1 MSMLRWFKLSSIRT
15 KIFMLMFLG
24 VAGVAG
30 ISGFSK
36 YSELQKDKYIKV
48 LRQSQAAE
56 TSIVQIMMLEEKFM
70 NGLDSAELSG
80 LDEYRQKLNSAL
92 SEIKSFDVGAGI
104 GDDAAAISKSEEEHA
119 RIFQQAAQGLRVIG
133 KAKADLLTGIGS
145 VNMNLKKILDAIELE
160 EAMLFTQGEYLGND
174 KNGLRKEL
182 NDVVILGSDRVM
194 NVQDLLLN
202 GDIAKYKQTR
212 QAIEKKWALKKNN
225 ITVILKTIKLSDFQQ
240 TWAVSE
246 GVIAK
251 IAQLED
257 TIFDQWNN
265 NNGLRQPLQLTAAQV
280 SEKSKKI
287 SEASNSIIES
297 SNRAVG
303 RVSLAVSLG
312 GVLLLGGLGLLIS
325 RSINISL
332 RRSIDGLIEG
342 ADQVSASS
350 GQVASASRQLAEGA
364 SEQAGSI
371 EETSSSL
378 EEMAAMT
385 KLNANNADQANH
397 LMVSTKETVSQ
408 ARHSMEELTASMSEI
423 SRASED
429 TSKIIK
435 TIDEIAFQTNLLALN
450 AAVEAARAGE
460 AGAGFAVVADEVR
473 NLAMRAAEA
482 AKNTA
487 DLIEGTVKRV
497 KGGSELVEKTDK
509 EFRQVAASVGK
520 SGELVGEISAASQEQ
535 AQGIEQVNKAVNE
548 MDRVVQQNAANAEES
563 ASASEE
569 MNAQAERMKEFVAEL
584 VALVGGAVGNTT
596 RINVEPSRVG
606 KSLMKTVVSSER
618 PSKFKGKNENGKA
631 NLREQARYGE
641 QPSGAK
647 HVFPLDD
654 ADISQ

>member
-1 MSMLRWFKLSSIRT
+1 MSMLRWCKLSSIRT
-15 KIFMLMFLG
+15 KIFILMFLG

-80 LDEYRQKLNSAL
+80 LDEYRKKLNSAL

-104 GDDAAAISKSEEEHA
+104 GDDAAAMSKSEEEHA

-212 QAIEKKWALKKNN
+212 QAIEKKWTLKKNN
-225 ITVILKTIKLSDFQQ
+225 ITVILKTIKFSDFQQ

-280 SEKSKKI
+280 QEKSKKI
-287 SEASNSIIES
+287 SEASNSIIEN
-297 SNRAVG
+297 SNRAAG

-312 GVLLLGGLGLLIS
+312 GVLLLGGLGFLIS

-342 ADQVSASS
+342 ANQVSASS

-364 SEQAGSI
+364 SEQAASI

-423 SRASED
+423 SRASEE

-473 NLAMRAAEA
+473 NLAMRAADA

-487 DLIEGTVKRV
+487 HLIEGTVKRV

-535 AQGIEQVNKAVNE
+535 AQGIEQVNKAVSE

-584 VALVGGAVGNTT
+584 VALVGGAGGNTT

-606 KSLMKTVVSSER
+606 KPLMKTVVSSEM

-631 NLREQARYGE
+631 NGREQAHYGE
-641 QPSGAK
+641 QS
-647 HVFPLDD
+647 
-654 ADISQ
+654 

>member
-1 MSMLRWFKLSSIRT
+1 MSMLRWCKLSSIRT
-15 KIFMLMFLG
+15 KIFILMFLG

-80 LDEYRQKLNSAL
+80 LDEYRKKLNSAL

-104 GDDAAAISKSEEEHA
+104 GDDAAAMSKSEEEHA

-212 QAIEKKWALKKNN
+212 QAIEKKWTLKKNN
-225 ITVILKTIKLSDFQQ
+225 ITVILKTIKFSDFQQ

-280 SEKSKKI
+280 QEKSKKI
-287 SEASNSIIES
+287 SEASNSIIEN
-297 SNRAVG
+297 SNRAAG

-312 GVLLLGGLGLLIS
+312 GVLLLGGLGFLIS

-342 ADQVSASS
+342 ANQVSASS

-364 SEQAGSI
+364 SEQAASI

-423 SRASED
+423 SRASEE

-473 NLAMRAAEA
+473 NLAMRAADA

-487 DLIEGTVKRV
+487 HLIEGTVKRV

-535 AQGIEQVNKAVNE
+535 AQGIEQVNKAVSE

-563 ASASEE
+563 ASASDE

-584 VALVGGAVGNTT
+584 VALVGGAGGNTT

-606 KSLMKTVVSSER
+606 KPLMKTVVSSEM

-631 NLREQARYGE
+631 NGREQAHYGE
-641 QPSGAK
+641 QS
-647 HVFPLDD
+647 
-654 ADISQ
+654 